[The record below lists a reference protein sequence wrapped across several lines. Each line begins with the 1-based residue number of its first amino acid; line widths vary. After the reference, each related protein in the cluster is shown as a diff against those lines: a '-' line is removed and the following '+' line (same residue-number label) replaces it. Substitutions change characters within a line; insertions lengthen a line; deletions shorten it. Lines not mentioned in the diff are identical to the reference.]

1 MNSNE
6 KFDRMLR
13 QALASS
19 TEPEEDLNQSIINR
33 YKERNQL
40 KHSYRKKISS
50 VMLVA
55 VFAVAMSITA
65 VAATQLFSP
74 KQVAEHAGDRILSEA
89 FESSD
94 AIEINQTASSGN
106 YTFTLHGIVSGAGL
120 SELPGSAAERHPERT
135 YAVISIAR
143 QDGTP
148 MPHTSDPDFGE
159 ESFFIS
165 PLVKGLKPWQ
175 VNIASM
181 GGSYSEFV
189 MDGIMYRLIECDG
202 VAMFADRG
210 VYMAM
215 STGSPFYNT
224 EAFDYNESTGEVSP
238 RTDYDGASLLFD
250 LPIDKEKADPDKA
263 EAYLQELLTPSS
275 DGATNSKQTSPLTS
289 IDDLGTETLSTMD
302 KWQAKVPE
310 LKVRIPAE
318 GTVIPESIKEVAYDE
333 QGRIIYEH
341 DGLKTIYY
349 TPEMLFEE
357 GQTGFSDVVNV
368 SASGDNDNNYTYN
381 ALQFFRDENGVI
393 TGRVITLK
401 E

>member
-40 KHSYRKKISS
+40 KSSYRKKISS

-106 YTFTLHGIVSGAGL
+106 YIFTLHGIVSGAGL

-143 QDGTP
+143 QDGKP
-148 MPHTSDPDFGE
+148 MPHTSDPDFGQ

-250 LPIDKEKADPDKA
+250 LPIDKEKADPHKA

-275 DGATNSKQTSPLTS
+275 DGGATSSS
-289 IDDLGTETLSTMD
+289 MD
-302 KWQAKVPE
+302 NWQAKAPE

-318 GTVIPESIKEVAYDE
+318 GTVIPESVKEVAYDD

-341 DGLKTIYY
+341 DGMNVMFY
-349 TPEMLFEE
+349 TSEMLFEE
-357 GQTGFSDVVNV
+357 GQTGLSDVVNI
-368 SASGDNDNNYTYN
+368 SASGDNDNNYTYK
-381 ALQFFRDENGVI
+381 ALQFFRDEYGVI
-393 TGRVITLK
+393 TGRVIILK

>member
-40 KHSYRKKISS
+40 KSSYRKKISS

-143 QDGTP
+143 QDGKP

-215 STGSPFYNT
+215 SSGSPFYNT

-250 LPIDKEKADPDKA
+250 LPLDKAKADPEKAD
-263 EAYLQELLTPSS
+263 AYLQELWTPSS
-275 DGATNSKQTSPLTS
+275 DGGATSSS
-289 IDDLGTETLSTMD
+289 ME
-302 KWQAKVPE
+302 KWLAKVAE

-318 GTVIPESIKEVAYDE
+318 GTVIPESVKEVAYDE